1 MERRWAL
8 VAIGFSVALN
18 IFLVGFLLAQL
29 WSIRPQHVADE
40 LAPREVLRQLAGELP
55 AGDARHLRYAFAE
68 RLPQL
73 AALRRDVRAATERV
87 RDDIGAVPFDAEKL
101 RADLDAS
108 RAARDKL
115 RPLIEQALLEALP
128 QMSEDGRRI
137 LSQARLAR
145 RRAEP

>member
-1 MERRWAL
+1 
-8 VAIGFSVALN
+8 
-18 IFLVGFLLAQL
+18 
-29 WSIRPQHVADE
+29 
-40 LAPREVLRQLAGELP
+40 
-55 AGDARHLRYAFAE
+55 
-68 RLPQL
+68 
-73 AALRRDVRAATERV
+73 V

-137 LSQARLAR
+137 LSQTRLAR